1 MPYYRQKRK
10 KGEISYKVQITA
22 TIAPGE
28 HRTVYATAH
37 SLAEAKKKEEE
48 LRQLVSVDAGVMT
61 IEEGARRY
69 LADQKLRV
77 KPTTFNSS
85 KFVIEKQILPFIG
98 SYKVTAVSPQI
109 VRNLQNQWLARG
121 LKPTYLNLLNAKLSA
136 IFNYFI
142 RFYGLSQNPVKSAG
156 PLGNRFAKEMQ
167 FWTLDEYK
175 QFYRGLDPIEDLSY
189 CVLFQVLFF
198 TGMRIGEALALFPS
212 DIDLQHGFISITK
225 TYARIEGKDILQ
237 TPKTHN
243 SVRKV
248 SIPKFLIAMLKEFIS
263 HLPSSDTRLFFQV
276 SKWSL
281 WRKMRTVCRKT
292 GVKVIRIHDLRHSA
306 VALLIEE
313 GVSIMEISKRCG
325 HRSPDVTYKVY
336 AHLYPN
342 KEESIAKILDNIHG
356 KNGCSKNN

>member
-1 MPYYRQKRK
+1 MPYYKQKRK

-98 SYKVTAVSPQI
+98 SYRVTAVSPSI
-109 VRNLQNQWLARG
+109 VRNLQNQWLAQG
-121 LKPTYLNLLNAKLSA
+121 FKPTYLNLLNAKLSA
-136 IFNYFI
+136 LFNYFI
-142 RFYGLSQNPVKSAG
+142 RFYGLSRNPVKLAG

-175 QFYRGLDPIEDLSY
+175 QFYQGLDPIEDYPY

-198 TGMRIGEALALFPS
+198 TGMRIGEAFALFPS
-212 DIDLQHGFISITK
+212 DIDFHNGIISITK
-225 TYARIEGKDILQ
+225 TYTRIDGRDVFQ

-243 SVRKV
+243 SLRKIT
-248 SIPKFLIAMLKEFIS
+248 IPRFLLEMLSDFIN
-263 HLPSSDTRLFFQV
+263 HLPASNMRLFFQI

-292 GVKVIRIHDLRHSA
+292 GVKLIRVHDLRHSA

-313 GVSIMEISKRCG
+313 GVPIMEISKRCG
-325 HRSPDVTYKVY
+325 HRSPDITYKVY
-336 AHLYPN
+336 AHLYPH
-342 KEESIAKILDNIHG
+342 KEESIAKMLDNIHG
-356 KNGCSKNN
+356 KNNYSKSD